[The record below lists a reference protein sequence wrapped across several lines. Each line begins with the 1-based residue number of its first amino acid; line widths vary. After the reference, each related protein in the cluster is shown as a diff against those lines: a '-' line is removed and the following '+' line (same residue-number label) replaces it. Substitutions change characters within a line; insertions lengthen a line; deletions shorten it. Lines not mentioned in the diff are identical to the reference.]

1 MLFPIKEN
9 LVICLKKKKRK
20 EGKKERM
27 NEPIHFNLKFN
38 CTVKENVKPRP
49 ARTPHLTKLTLHT
62 GDQGSK
68 RVQSAK
74 PLLGRRKLRFSG
86 PDLKQDSS

>member
-9 LVICLKKKKRK
+9 LIICFKKKKKRK
-20 EGKKERM
+20 EGTKERM

-38 CTVKENVKPRP
+38 CTVKENVEPRP
-49 ARTPHLTKLTLHT
+49 ARTSHLIKLTLHT
-62 GDQGSK
+62 GDQDSK

-74 PLLGRRKLRFSG
+74 PLLGRKKLRRFW
-86 PDLKQDSS
+86 P

>member
-9 LVICLKKKKRK
+9 LIICLKKE
-20 EGKKERM
+20 EGRNERM

-49 ARTPHLTKLTLHT
+49 ARTSHLTKLTLHT

-68 RVQSAK
+68 IVQSAK
-74 PLLGRRKLRFSG
+74 PLLGRRKLRFFW
-86 PDLKQDSS
+86 P